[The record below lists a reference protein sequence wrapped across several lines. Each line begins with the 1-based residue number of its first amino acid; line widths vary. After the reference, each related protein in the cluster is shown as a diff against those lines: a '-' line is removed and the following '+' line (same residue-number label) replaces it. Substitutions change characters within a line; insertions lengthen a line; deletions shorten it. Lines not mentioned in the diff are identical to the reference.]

1 MTAIKAFS
9 LIVVWNSVRP
19 LGVFI
24 ISRRYSANMCLFY
37 VFKRVCGDK
46 IESRE
51 GESRPEKIAEDGP
64 APEVCFFWP
73 GAAVNSGG
81 AGGKWCGVECVILH
95 KDTPKIYHICM
106 RTTDTC

>member
-37 VFKRVCGDK
+37 VFKRACGDK
-46 IESRE
+46 KESRG
-51 GESRPEKIAEDGP
+51 GENRPEKIATDGP

-81 AGGKWCGVECVILH
+81 AGGKWLSV
-95 KDTPKIYHICM
+95 
-106 RTTDTC
+106 